1 MNDKA
6 IELYFNFLGMHD
18 HNLATLETLAL
29 DNMELRF
36 KLYGACNSEQGQYMS
51 FVKKTD
57 PNVLTANTCVFEN
70 KEAELKAKQN
80 LEIPYSESAISYS
93 HPCFEQEMETLYVI
107 LIFITIFIVI
117 ATITNIYDIIRMSS
131 HTSCNYNIDLS
142 KRFLRSGKRK

>member
-57 PNVLTANTCVFEN
+57 PNEN
-70 KEAELKAKQN
+70 DAAGKTQRPQVQRNPTSL
-80 LEIPYSESAISYS
+80 S
-93 HPCFEQEMETLYVI
+93 I
-107 LIFITIFIVI
+107 LG
-117 ATITNIYDIIRMSS
+117 
-131 HTSCNYNIDLS
+131 LQ
-142 KRFLRSGKRK
+142 KRF